1 MESVGRVLP
10 PHRTAVPR
18 LTAAVGAVGLTL
30 ALSAGPASAG
40 DYHSGGTL
48 VCGECHTNG
57 KTLSRQDANSICLSC
72 HGSAAIAAP
81 GVLEVNLGGLP
92 RQAGA
97 LNRPGGLRHFTGH
110 TLGSPDRAPGGTWAP
125 GAGGLVC
132 TDCHA
137 AHGEPGQHRN
147 MVLRPGT
154 AETDRRITYG
164 SGSTN
169 DRTKDVWLRGSAT
182 MAERYAADNVR
193 FNQPDPTRSA
203 YAAWCQGCHTLFHGA
218 AGAVNMGGM
227 VGGDAGR
234 PWERHPTVGVSVGAR
249 GERHSSFARYASL
262 TNRVP
267 TLSRSGAWPAPDN
280 AVSCMSCHKAHGNRN
295 PFGLLYTSGRGQLT
309 EEGDTGGGHYIDLC
323 HQCHTEGI
331 GTGPFAG
338 SSGIAARRR

>member
-1 MESVGRVLP
+1 MR
-10 PHRTAVPR
+10 R
-18 LTAAVGAVGLTL
+18 LSAAAGAIGL
-30 ALSAGPASAG
+30 ALACSAGPASAG

-57 KTLSRQDANSICLSC
+57 KALSRQDANSICLSC
-72 HGSAAIAAP
+72 HGTAATAAP
-81 GVLEVNLGGLP
+81 GALEVNLGGLP

-97 LNRPGGLRHFTGH
+97 LNGPGGPHHFTGH

-125 GAGGLVC
+125 AAGGLVC

-137 AHGEPGQHRN
+137 AHGEPAQHRN
-147 MVLRPGT
+147 LVLRPGT
-154 AETDRRITYG
+154 AEMDRRITYG

-169 DRTKDVWLRGSAT
+169 DRTKDVWLRRSTT

-193 FNQPDPTRSA
+193 FNQPDSTRSA

-227 VGGDAGR
+227 AGGDAGR
-234 PWERHPTVGVSVGAR
+234 PWERHPTVGVTVGAR

-267 TLSRSGAWPAPDN
+267 TLSRSGTWPAADN

-309 EEGDTGGGHYIDLC
+309 EEGDTAGGHYIDLC
-323 HQCHTEGI
+323 QQCHTQGVEA
-331 GTGPFAG
+331 GPFAG
-338 SSGIAARRR
+338 SSGVAARRR